1 MRCPSCDGIL
11 EPHSENGVEVLE
23 CLNCRGIWF
32 NKDELRKA
40 KDLADPDLVWMDFNL
55 WKDPEQLAARAGSM
69 LCPVCQK
76 PLARIDYV
84 DTNVIVDCCIDGHGL
99 WLDKGEFEGII
110 TALQKELE
118 SKPGSEY
125 MHETLHQ
132 AVELVSGH
140 ERFAS
145 EWKDFATVF
154 RLMEYRILI
163 EHPKLAGALEVIRK
177 GSPQ

>member
-1 MRCPSCDGIL
+1 MNCPRCNGFL
-11 EPHSENGVEVLE
+11 EPHAEHGIEVQE
-23 CLNCRGIWF
+23 CVNCRGIWF
-32 NKDELRKA
+32 NKEELRKA
-40 KDLADPDLVWMDFNL
+40 KDLADPDLVWMDFDL
-55 WKDPEQLAARAGSM
+55 WKDPELLAARAGTM

-76 PLARIDYV
+76 PLARIEYA
-84 DTNVIVDCCIDGHGL
+84 DTSVVVDCCVEGHGT

-125 MHETLHQ
+125 LHETLHQ
-132 AVELVSGH
+132 AAELVSGH

-145 EWKDFATVF
+145 EWKDLRTIF

-163 EHPKLAGALEVIRK
+163 EHPNLAATIDAIRR